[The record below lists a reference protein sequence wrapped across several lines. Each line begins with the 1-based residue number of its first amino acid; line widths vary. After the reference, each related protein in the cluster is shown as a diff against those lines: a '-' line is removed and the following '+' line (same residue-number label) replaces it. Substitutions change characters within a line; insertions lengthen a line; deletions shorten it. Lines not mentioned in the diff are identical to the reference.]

1 MCVIVIL
8 FYTWRM
14 INTKY
19 FYWIGSRHI
28 LSVIPEIF
36 QWWPCWPSPS
46 TASLSSI
53 FLQGLLDDGHPLL
66 VSLSCGVS
74 LEGAQLFCS
83 KTRDPHVPVPLQD
96 NLNKKDIYEIVNPNT
111 ATWTSRTSILFA
123 FLCFA
128 SAQAWLTVCS
138 MKSSAIWKFV
148 EIVSLTRFETWRR
161 TSSTSSSSCSAGSTS
176 FTSSHSRFLSKTCK
190 KMVTQFSHVSTRGNL
205 SFWVEAHRVGRLTA
219 AHRVDTCGQVVG
231 QGSLVTMTM
240 RMTMM
245 MMTMPDNDHACWP
258 AIPPADAAWLWL
270 AGVPEAWLLILHS
283 ETGKQWQTLSWWWWW
298 GWTW

>member
-83 KTRDPHVPVPLQD
+83 KARDPHVPVPLQD

-123 FLCFA
+123 FLCLA

-148 EIVSLTRFETWRR
+148 EIVSLTRFARRPEEEHLQRPRRAARRDQLPSPVHTAAFCLKPAKRWWPSFLMCPPEGTW
-161 TSSTSSSSCSAGSTS
+161 
-176 FTSSHSRFLSKTCK
+176 
-190 KMVTQFSHVSTRGNL
+190 VSELKLIELVGWPPPIELTL
-205 SFWVEAHRVGRLTA
+205 VGRLLDK
-219 AHRVDTCGQVVG
+219 V
-231 QGSLVTMTM
+231 
-240 RMTMM
+240 
-245 MMTMPDNDHACWP
+245 
-258 AIPPADAAWLWL
+258 AWWRWWWRW
-270 AGVPEAWLLILHS
+270 E
-283 ETGKQWQTLSWWWWW
+283 WWWWW
-298 GWTW
+298 RCQTMIMPADQPSLLLTLPDCD